1 MSAEAV
7 SVCVWILWRCIVHV
21 SRIVGLTGPVQLY
34 VLRLTDEI
42 VVCDAVVVQL
52 VMGLGRCI
60 FWLAGE
66 QCSCK
71 YCMGNVRVSMNI
83 DS

>member
-1 MSAEAV
+1 M
-7 SVCVWILWRCIVHV
+7 
-21 SRIVGLTGPVQLY
+21 GLTGPVQLY

-60 FWLAGE
+60 FWPAGE
-66 QCSCK
+66 S
-71 YCMGNVRVSMNI
+71 NAVVNI
-83 DS
+83 VWVMFVFQ